1 MKTTFCIVGSGIAG
15 MSLAIRL
22 SELGE
27 VVLVS
32 KSSLIS
38 GSTPLAQGGIA
49 GVFKDESDPR
59 KSGDSFQKHF
69 EDTMNAG
76 RNMNTPEAVQIL
88 VESAPKVLQDL
99 QDWGIRFHADKHL
112 EGGHSHHRIFH
123 TGDTT
128 GKTIAEGL
136 AQKVR
141 EISEISG
148 KIKVL
153 EDTLLLGFS
162 NNNDLETNCNLSLQ
176 ASFYNTKTQK
186 FLEIESQKVFLA
198 TGGYASVFENSTT
211 TVGGIGDGISIFLQA
226 GGTVKNLSFIQFHP
240 TVLSLPRTPKLLLSE
255 ALRGAG
261 AKIVNRKEEEIV
273 APLLPRDVVAQEI
286 FDEEQQGER
295 IFLDCRNVENFSEK
309 FSSIYESLMREFFLD
324 PTTDLLP
331 ITPAAHYCMGGI
343 ETDIYGKTN
352 LPNVFALGEC
362 AHTGVH
368 GKNRLASNS
377 LLEGLVFANQIFEY
391 IKNAENSVETNC
403 NSSLRE
409 NKSVSLRKNTTHQNT
424 YIPSSPESEI
434 SGKKIQKICTKFLG
448 ISRTREGIAEG
459 KKQLAEISEKFLGT
473 REKNM
478 KILVKAIFDD
488 TINVL

>member
-76 RNMNTPEAVQIL
+76 RNMNTPEAVRIL

-99 QDWGIRFHADKHL
+99 QDWGIQFHEDKHL

-136 AQKVR
+136 ARKVR
-141 EISEISG
+141 ALEISG

-153 EDTLLLGFS
+153 EDTLLLDFS
-162 NNNDLETNCNLSLQ
+162 NNNINNVETNCNLSLQ
-176 ASFYNTKTQK
+176 ASFYNIKTQK
-186 FLEIESQKVFLA
+186 ILAIQSQKIFLA

-226 GGTVKNLSFIQFHP
+226 GGKVKNLSFIQFHP

-295 IFLDCRNVENFSEK
+295 IFLDCRTVENFPEK
-309 FSSIYESLMREFFLD
+309 FSSIYDSLMREFFLD

-391 IKNAENSVETNC
+391 MKNSENLEGRKPGR
-403 NSSLRE
+403 SLRPA
-409 NKSVSLRKNTTHQNT
+409 RFKNDTIHHPN

-448 ISRTREGIAEG
+448 ISRTREGIEEG

-473 REKNM
+473 RERNM

-488 TINVL
+488 TSLL